1 MRLKTSLLA
10 VTALACA
17 LVSVPASA
25 ATIQNLGVDPTSATG
40 AFNHSVGGGAFSD
53 QLTFT
58 LAGGPAFLTIASV
71 TNVFPQPT
79 DFISNFT
86 GSVFFSGANGVPG
99 GGDDVL
105 VIGPV
110 LATACN
116 FVQNCQ
122 GFAGS
127 AILTML
133 GNYYLNVSGTGG
145 GTSGYGGN
153 LAVSQVPIPGALLLF
168 GSGLAGLGWLG
179 FKRKDKNSALGA

>member
-1 MRLKTSLLA
+1 MLRK
-10 VTALACA
+10 TALAAIAA
-17 LVSVPASA
+17 LAGAFALPANA
-25 ATIQNLGVDPTSATG
+25 ATIQNLGIDPTSATG
-40 AFNHSVGGGAFSD
+40 AFQHSVGGGAFDD

-71 TNVFPQPT
+71 TNVFPQPS
-79 DFISNFT
+79 DFIANFT

-105 VIGPV
+105 VIGPA

-116 FVQNCQ
+116 NVPNCQ

-127 AILTML
+127 AILTLL
-133 GNYYLNVSGTGG
+133 GNYYLDISGIGG

-168 GSGLAGLGWLG
+168 GSGLVGLGWLG
-179 FKRKDKNSALGA
+179 FKRKPSANVAA